1 MPSQDEPVL
10 IDVTRLISRSWT
22 ARQPTGIDRVC
33 YAYLDH
39 FRHRAFAV
47 LQHRGVIRVL
57 DRTHS
62 DELFDLLT
70 APATRFRRR
79 FAKWVS
85 KAVFA
90 PEPPIDLEGLV
101 YLNVSH
107 TDFDLREHFNWIE
120 RRGLRPV
127 YFIHDLIPVRH
138 PEFSRPRAVR
148 RHLGRVDLALRHAA
162 QIVVASEAV
171 EADLRAYA
179 ASNGYEV
186 PPVVVAPIAGAELGE
201 PRAPGQKPHFLC
213 LGTIEPRKNHRLLL
227 DVWSD
232 LAARLGDDTP
242 KLTIVGQSGPMTG
255 TILDPL
261 KRSPA
266 LSRHVEWRE
275 KCDDDELGGLLGSAH
290 AVLFPSLAEGF
301 GLPLVEALQAG
312 TPVIASDIPVFREIA
327 QDEATLL
334 DPADRESWISA
345 ILDHARKPASLAERQ
360 TRKARFAAPRWS
372 DHFESVEQALAQSD
386 LPSAAPCES
395 SLAA

>member
-1 MPSQDEPVL
+1 MPSRDEPVL

-57 DRTHS
+57 DRSRS

-90 PEPPIDLEGLV
+90 PEPAIDLEGLV

-120 RRGLRPV
+120 SRCLRPV
-127 YFIHDLIPVRH
+127 YLIHDLIPVRH

-148 RHLGRVDLALRHAA
+148 RHLGRVELALRHAA

-171 EADLRAYA
+171 KADLRAYA
-179 ASNGYEV
+179 ASNGFEM
-186 PPVVVAPIAGAELGE
+186 PSVVVAPIAGAELGKPCE
-201 PRAPGQKPHFLC
+201 PCSTPHFLC

-227 DVWSD
+227 DIWSD
-232 LAARLGDDTP
+232 LAARLGEATP
-242 KLTIVGQSGPMTG
+242 RLTIVGQSGPMTG

-261 KRSPA
+261 KRTPT

-275 KCDDDELGGLLGSAH
+275 KCDDAELGGLLSSAH
-290 AVLFPSLAEGF
+290 AILFPSLAEGF

-327 QDEATLL
+327 QGEATLL
-334 DPADRESWISA
+334 DPTDRQGWISA
-345 ILDHARKPASLAERQ
+345 ILDHAREPASLAERWM
-360 TRKARFAAPRWS
+360 RKTRFAAPQWS
-372 DHFESVEQALAQSD
+372 DHFERVERALAQTG